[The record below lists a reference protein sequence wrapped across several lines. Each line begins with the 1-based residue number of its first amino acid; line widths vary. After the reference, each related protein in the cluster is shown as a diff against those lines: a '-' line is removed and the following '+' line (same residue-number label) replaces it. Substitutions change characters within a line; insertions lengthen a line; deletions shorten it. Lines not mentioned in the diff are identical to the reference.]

1 MAEVSLELLQ
11 AMVQRVLD
19 EQDSQR
25 RELNAVRSV
34 LLDVVEQGRRTERRI
49 TEVKDD
55 VELMVKS
62 ELMGRLGYFESRI
75 EARIDALTSGSPGHS
90 GPGA

>member
-1 MAEVSLELLQ
+1 MADVSLELLQ
-11 AMVQRVLD
+11 TMVQRVLD
-19 EQDSQR
+19 DQDKQR
-25 RELNAVRSV
+25 RELNAIRSV

-62 ELMGRLGYFESRI
+62 EMMGRLGYFETRMEARI
-75 EARIDALTSGSPGHS
+75 EALASSLPGHS
-90 GPGA
+90 DPER